1 MGFLEDLV
9 DESRSHLCIEQGTPE
24 WFNMRL
30 GRFTSSEMH
39 KLMKPGKRAM
49 TKEELAARPKKGKGS
64 STTTADDWSVF
75 SDTAQTYIEQKVAE
89 ILTGQMED
97 DVYAYA
103 KEYGK
108 EMEPVAAEF
117 FQELKGLEVEPA
129 PFIPFG
135 DHAGGSPDRFL
146 ISEDAGLEIKCPLK
160 PVKQVKYLQLTDQF
174 DLMRAFPE
182 FYWQCESNLLFT
194 GRAKW
199 YFATFCPLMKQE
211 KHKLNVIE
219 IKPISEH
226 FEMITNALSG
236 AVKEKLQI
244 LKLLQ

>member
-1 MGFLEDLV
+1 MGFIDDLV
-9 DESRSHLCIEQGTPE
+9 DESRAHLCIEQGSPE

-49 TKEELAARPKKGKGS
+49 TKEELAQRPKKGKGS
-64 STTTADDWSVF
+64 STTTTDDWNVF
-75 SDTAQTYIEQKVAE
+75 SDTALTYIEQKVAE
-89 ILTGQMED
+89 ILTGQMEE

-108 EMEPVAAEF
+108 EMEPVAAEY
-117 FQELKGLEVEPA
+117 FQEVTGLTVEPA

-135 DHAGGSPDRFL
+135 DHAGGSPDRF
-146 ISEDAGLEIKCPLK
+146 IVEEDAGLEIKCPLK

-174 DLMRAFPE
+174 DLLRFFPD

-194 GRAKW
+194 GKAKW
-199 YFATFCPLMKQE
+199 YFATFCPAMQAA
-211 KHKLNVIE
+211 KHKLNIIE
-219 IKPISEH
+219 VKPIPSH
-226 FEMITNALSG
+226 FDMITK
-236 AVKEKLQI
+236 AVAGGVGEKLR
-244 LKLLQ
+244 LLNLLQ